1 MSKPRKRIIVI
12 SRSMRATVIR
22 RLRALRRQVSNNASI
37 HELASIVA
45 KHYRHPAPYSIGGQ
59 ASLILRFW
67 QQTTAIDLSM
77 PTRPFTPLRISPEM
91 RYALERTKEL
101 RPDQ

>member
-12 SRSMRATVIR
+12 SKSMRATVIR
-22 RLRALRRQVSNNASI
+22 RLRSLRRQVSNHASI
-37 HELASIVA
+37 HELAALIA
-45 KHYRHPAPYSIGGQ
+45 KHYHHPAPYSIAGQ
-59 ASLILRFW
+59 ASLVLRFW
-67 QQTTAIDLSM
+67 QTTTAIDLSM
-77 PTRPFTPLRISPEM
+77 PTRPFVPLRISPEM